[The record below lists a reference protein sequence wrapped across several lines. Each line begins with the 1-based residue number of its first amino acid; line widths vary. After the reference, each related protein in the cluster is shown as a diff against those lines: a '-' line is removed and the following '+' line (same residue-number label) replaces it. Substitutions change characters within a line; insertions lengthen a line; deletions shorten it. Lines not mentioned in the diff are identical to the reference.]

1 MNFSW
6 DRNRTHLLVVNT
18 PESTLSWAPPC
29 PTWHLPSA
37 IYNTGNMATPG
48 RRNTE
53 KSGQETQR
61 DGNEILALYQVVRES
76 QIPKKARS
84 SLQPPEEMFWTSK

>member
-1 MNFSW
+1 
-6 DRNRTHLLVVNT
+6 
-18 PESTLSWAPPC
+18 
-29 PTWHLPSA
+29 
-37 IYNTGNMATPG
+37 MATPG

-84 SLQPPEEMFWTSK
+84 SLQPPEEMF